1 MSEDKKKVITMTN
14 GDLSLKLVEKSMRSL
29 ATKVLSAGAEG
40 KKKTYP
46 INHVDDDEEEINRAY
61 DEAADEETILQSMG

>member
-1 MSEDKKKVITMTN
+1 MTD

-29 ATKVLSAGAEG
+29 AAKVLNTGTER

-46 INHVDDDEEEINRAY
+46 VNYVDDEVVMMI
-61 DEAADEETILQSMG
+61 TMMKS